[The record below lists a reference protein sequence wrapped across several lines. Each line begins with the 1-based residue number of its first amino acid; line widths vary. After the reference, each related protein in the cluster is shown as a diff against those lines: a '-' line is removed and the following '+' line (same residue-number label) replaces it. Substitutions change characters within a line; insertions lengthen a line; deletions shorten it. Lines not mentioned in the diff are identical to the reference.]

1 LGRSSGRVW
10 SDFGFFCSCLG
21 FGMGWVGGG
30 VVRSIDGSGRQIDG
44 FGVELRELGPGRED
58 GFPSLRCGST
68 RLSRGDCEGWAPMVW
83 KAVGEEGKHHS
94 RRYDMTGVDEVFSS
108 EPGISGGLCT
118 IQLYC
123 TIDLVGRRNGCSA
136 FACGSCKAGCN
147 KE

>member
-1 LGRSSGRVW
+1 MGSALSYGNWDRGERM
-10 SDFGFFCSCLG
+10 DFPPC
-21 FGMGWVGGG
+21 VA
-30 VVRSIDGSGRQIDG
+30 VRR
-44 FGVELRELGPGRED
+44 
-58 GFPSLRCGST
+58 

-83 KAVGEEGKHHS
+83 KAVGEKGKHHS

-108 EPGISGGLCT
+108 EPGISERLCT

-123 TIDLVGRRNGCSA
+123 TIDLVGRSNGCSA